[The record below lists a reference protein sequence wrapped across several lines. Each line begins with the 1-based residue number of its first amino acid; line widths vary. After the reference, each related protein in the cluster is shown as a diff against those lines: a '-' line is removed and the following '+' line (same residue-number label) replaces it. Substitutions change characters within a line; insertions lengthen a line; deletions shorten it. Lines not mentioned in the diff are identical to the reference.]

1 MIVKLTEEHIQ
12 ILSFALGL
20 YADKVYEQ
28 NMIIPTDMEK
38 SAKDINDIRD
48 AFSFATEE

>member
-1 MIVKLTEEHIQ
+1 MVVKLTVEQIQ

-28 NMIIPTDMEK
+28 NIVIPTDMEK
-38 SAKDINDIRD
+38 SEKDISDIKN
-48 AFSFATEE
+48 AFCYATEE